1 MIEGYITITFI
12 ITFIITSSLV
22 KLFVCNVKKTA
33 TDDDVIWLWFINSS
47 DMNGASDSNIN
58 ISCSDQETKV
68 QLWVVADVCMSGLH
82 HSTSLIPISI
92 RGGMLSVRGQ
102 SGVLRVTHSS
112 GITSFEH
119 FSLCC
124 CWCLLSLLFSPFLLQ
139 LHHLLPSH
147 FIALSSLHLPPLF
160 HCHAPFLLLGKSVH
174 GQDGP
179 YGTLNYTQ
187 VPSNGEKS
195 VRWMHTHTLVH
206 TDRLPVPR

>member
-1 MIEGYITITFI
+1 M
-12 ITFIITSSLV
+12 SS
-22 KLFVCNVKKTA
+22 
-33 TDDDVIWLWFINSS
+33 ISSS
-47 DMNGASDSNIN
+47 DINGASDSNIN

-102 SGVLRVTHSS
+102 SGVLRVKLSS
-112 GITSFEH
+112 GITSFGH

-124 CWCLLSLLFSPFLLQ
+124 CWCLLSLLLSPFLLQ

-147 FIALSSLHLPPLF
+147 FIALSSLQFPPPLF

-174 GQDGP
+174 GEDGP
-179 YGTLNYTQ
+179 YGTLNDTQ
-187 VPSNGEKS
+187 VPSNGGKKCK
-195 VRWMHTHTLVH
+195 MDAHTHTGAHGPTASPSFRQQECAVS
-206 TDRLPVPR
+206 DRVSGRRS